1 MSWGY
6 YPQDSG
12 GQVEPGKTVLQWLA
26 QFEPNGDQQIVRGL
40 LGRMLFSGDDALKP
54 TEALSGGEIARLLFA
69 RLMLRKDPVLILD
82 EPTNHLDLE
91 SVNALGEGLSV
102 FEGTVLLV
110 SHDRDLISD
119 VATRVISFTP
129 EGVIDFPGTY
139 EEYLQRHPL
148 PERQKAATW

>member
-1 MSWGY
+1 MTWGY

-12 GQVEPGKTVLQWLA
+12 GEIEPGKTVLQWLA

-40 LGRMLFSGDDALKP
+40 LGRMLLAEMTPSNHGCALRRRKRPPPLRPPHATQRSGID
-54 TEALSGGEIARLLFA
+54 
-69 RLMLRKDPVLILD
+69 LD

-91 SVNALGEGLSV
+91 SVNALGEGLSA

-119 VATRVISFTP
+119 VATQIISFTP
-129 EGVIDFPGTY
+129 EGSSTSPEPEG
-139 EEYLQRHPL
+139 YLQRHPL
-148 PERQKAATW
+148 PEREKVASW